1 MMKQDLYEY
10 QYTTPN
16 KKVVKACLPALKKP
30 KQKTKPNKKVNL
42 GILFQIMGIMGLVTM
57 PQMALE
63 GAGLIHLLTKLIIH
77 GGLLVIGFLQVREGK
92 QALSRMDRYFR
103 YMKVLEGQPYAS
115 IEELATTV
123 AKKAKV
129 VIRDLEY
136 MIDEKW
142 FLEAHLDTKSNYF
155 MLTDQAYQQ
164 FNDAQKGKK
173 LREEE
178 EQKRKERE
186 NDPVAKELDRLLEEG
201 EGYIREIRILND
213 GIYGEAVSNQ
223 LYAIE
228 EVVESIFEQV
238 KRKPEK
244 MADLRKFM
252 QYYLPMTIKVVR
264 SYRDFENENIP
275 SAQLEESK
283 KEIEETLDK
292 VYDAFIRLREKLF
305 TEDVLD
311 VSTDLDVLE
320 TMMSQEG
327 LIADE
332 FKGKRG

>member
-1 MMKQDLYEY
+1 MAKQELYEY

-30 KQKTKPNKKVNL
+30 KEKTKPNKKVNL
-42 GILFQIMGIMGLVTM
+42 GILFQIIGIMGLVTM
-57 PQMALE
+57 PQMAAE
-63 GAGLIHLLTKLIIH
+63 GAGLVNLLTKLIIH
-77 GGLLVIGFLQVREGK
+77 GGLLVVGFFQVRQGK
-92 QALSRMDRYFR
+92 QALSRMERYFR
-103 YMKVLEGQPYAS
+103 YMKVFEGQPYAS

-123 AKKAKV
+123 AKKPKMV
-129 VIRDLEY
+129 MKDLEY
-136 MIDEKW
+136 MMDEGW
-142 FLEAHLDTKSNYF
+142 FLEAHLDTKQNYF

-164 FNDAQKGKK
+164 FNDAQKGKR
-173 LREEE
+173 LREQE
-178 EQKRKERE
+178 EQKKQERE
-186 NDPVAKELDRLLEEG
+186 NDPAARELDRLLEEG
-201 EGYIREIRILND
+201 KGYIKEIRTLND
-213 GIYGEAVSNQ
+213 GIAGEEVSNK

-228 EVVESIFEQV
+228 DVVESIFEQV

-264 SYRDFENENIP
+264 SYRDFENENLP
-275 SAQLEESK
+275 STQLEESK

-292 VYDAFIRLREKLF
+292 VRAAFIKLREKLF
-305 TEDVLD
+305 AEDVLD

-327 LIADE
+327 LISDD
-332 FKGKRG
+332 FK